1 MTRPI
6 NEDVII
12 AFIFVCVSAWHK
24 AKFVWFPITIFLTF
38 SLIFASIVF
47 QYWPPWS
54 LLHSLFIFSLT
65 RNAGHLHWPDPS
77 QSFSCWSWERI
88 HGEKLL
94 PSTLQESMWMPSQV
108 CYFDAW
114 NVDRSLVFTG
124 IMEVGYVFDNE
135 PLSFPS
141 PWKTFF
147 LLSTSNRE
155 LFWMSVAL
163 CCAYNSLIGVSLS
176 LCELCVFVFVFT
188 LAKLS

>member
-65 RNAGHLHWPDPS
+65 RNAGQLLFFHRHTLVYGDARNS
-77 QSFSCWSWERI
+77 KYYRI
-88 HGEKLL
+88 FLYLGVCRESMRSLL
-94 PSTLQESMWMPSQV
+94 PTTL
-108 CYFDAW
+108 
-114 NVDRSLVFTG
+114 LVLCF
-124 IMEVGYVFDNE
+124 
-135 PLSFPS
+135 
-141 PWKTFF
+141 FF
-147 LLSTSNRE
+147 LIII
-155 LFWMSVAL
+155 FV
-163 CCAYNSLIGVSLS
+163 
-176 LCELCVFVFVFT
+176 CVFSSIGGLCGCGFVGIFSFFFIFF
-188 LAKLS
+188 LDLSPILSRSTEPWICLK